1 MLSRFKVGLQ
11 IGLIGVIALLG
22 LVVVGALYSN
32 SLSQTEEN
40 VVAEQGALEEE
51 RLMSDVQIDLLG
63 LRRHEK
69 DFFLRLDPKYIAS
82 YASAAKKA
90 NEDMEKLL
98 SLTEDKVAK
107 DLLVAIQAGV
117 GQYLSAFH
125 NVVED
130 YKEVGLTKEEG
141 LQGKLRASVHEIEG
155 VLKKYDDAVLKSSM
169 LMMRRHEKDFMLR
182 EEDKSI
188 EDLKKESANFAK
200 VLEASLLP
208 VEEKPGISKQ
218 LDAYVKAFGEL
229 AAVTLR
235 KKEDTAKLSSIY
247 REIEPKLN
255 EYIALVQKQYQ
266 EAKEHASAEQSEITR
281 FMYLSLSAVAVLT
294 FLLALLIGRAIS
306 APIVRMTDV
315 MRTLANGNLSAVVP
329 DSHRKDE
336 IGQMA
341 AAVQVFKDKSIEAE
355 ALKEEQKALEIR
367 AAADRKASMN
377 AIADSFEHQVMG
389 VINSVSSCA
398 TELQGSAESL
408 SAISDRTNRQVISV
422 SGATEEASVNVQTV
436 AAATEELVSS
446 VAEINRQICA
456 TSAKTQEASAEA
468 VRANQVVSE
477 LQTTAQEIGAVVTLI
492 DDIAAQTNLLALN
505 ATIEAAR
512 AGDAGKGFAV
522 VANEVKRLAEQTG
535 KATEEIRGK
544 IGNIQDMANTSAQ
557 AVDSIAQMV
566 RQASEG
572 ASIIASAAEEQG
584 AATAEISK
592 SINEASN
599 GTREVAENIT
609 GVAEASSEAG
619 RMASEVL
626 SASSELSR
634 QSEKLRQEVQSFI
647 SGIRH

>member
-1 MLSRFKVGLQ
+1 MLSRFKISLQ

-22 LVVVGALYSN
+22 FAAVGALYSN
-32 SLSQTEEN
+32 SLAKTAEN
-40 VVAEQGALEEE
+40 VVAEQGAIEEE
-51 RLMSDVQIDLLG
+51 RLMSELQIDLLG

-69 DFFLRLDPKYIAS
+69 DFFLRMDPKYIAS
-82 YASAAKKA
+82 HDSSAKKA
-90 NEDMEKLL
+90 NGDIEKLI
-98 SLTEDKVAK
+98 SLTEDKAEK
-107 DLLVAIQAGV
+107 DLLLAIQSGV

-125 NVVED
+125 KVVDD
-130 YKEVGLTKEEG
+130 YKEVGLTKDEG
-141 LQGKLRASVHEIEG
+141 LQGQLRAAVHEIEG
-155 VLKKYDDAVLKSSM
+155 VLKKYDDAALKASM
-169 LMMRRHEKDFMLR
+169 LTMRRHEKDFMLR
-182 EEDKSI
+182 EEDKYI

-208 VEEKPGISKQ
+208 VEEKPAITKQ
-218 LDAYVKAFGEL
+218 LDTYVKAFATL
-229 AAVTLR
+229 AEVTLR

-247 REIEPKLN
+247 REIEPKLS
-255 EYIALVQKQYQ
+255 EYIELVQKQYQ
-266 EAKEHASAEQSEITR
+266 DIKAQANAEQSEITR
-281 FMYLSLSAVAVLT
+281 FMYISLSGVAVLT
-294 FLLALLIGRAIS
+294 ILLALLIGRAIS
-306 APIVRMTDV
+306 GPVVRMTSA
-315 MRTLANGNLSAVVP
+315 MNTLANGNLSASVP
-329 DSHRKDE
+329 DTHRGDE

-341 AAVQVFKDKSIEAE
+341 SAVQVFKDKAIEAE

-367 AAADRKASMN
+367 AASDRQASMN
-377 AIADSFEHQVMG
+377 GIADSFERQVMG

-408 SAISDRTNRQVISV
+408 SAISDRTNRQVVSV
-422 SGATEEASVNVQTV
+422 AGATEEASFNVQTV

-446 VAEINRQICA
+446 VSEINRQICA

-557 AVDSIAQMV
+557 AVDSIALMV

-572 ASIIASAAEEQG
+572 ANIIASAAEEQG
-584 AATAEISK
+584 AATAEIAK

-647 SGIRH
+647 SGIRN

>member
-11 IGLIGVIALLG
+11 IGLIGMIALLG
-22 LVVVGALYSN
+22 FVAVGALYSN
-32 SLSQTEEN
+32 SLAKTDEN
-40 VVAEQGALEEE
+40 VVMEVAALEQKS
-51 RLMSDVQIDLLG
+51 LMGEIQIDLLG

-69 DFFLRLDPKYIAS
+69 DFFLRMDPKYIAS
-82 YASAAKKA
+82 HESAAKKT
-90 NEDMEKLL
+90 NGDMEKLL
-98 SLTEDKVAK
+98 SLTEDKAGK
-107 DLLVAIQAGV
+107 DLLAAIQAGV
-117 GQYLSAFH
+117 GGYLSAFH
-125 NVVED
+125 KVVED

-141 LQGKLRASVHEIEG
+141 LQGQLRASVHEIEG
-155 VLKKYDDAVLKSSM
+155 VLKKYDDAALKASM
-169 LMMRRHEKDFMLR
+169 LTMRRHEKDFMLR
-182 EEDKSI
+182 EEDKYI

-208 VEEKPGISKQ
+208 IEEKPAITKQ
-218 LDAYVKAFGEL
+218 LGSYVQAFTTL
-229 AAVTLR
+229 AEVTLR
-235 KKEDTAKLSSIY
+235 RKEDVSKLSSVY

-255 EYIALVQKQYQ
+255 EYIELVEKRYQ
-266 EAKEHASAEQSEITR
+266 DIREHASAEQAEITK
-281 FMYLSLSAVAVLT
+281 FMYTSLSGVGFLT
-294 FLLALLIGRAIS
+294 ILLAFLIGRAI
-306 APIVRMTDV
+306 AGPVVRMTGA
-315 MRTLANGNLSAVVP
+315 MRTLADGNLGAAVP
-329 DSHRKDE
+329 DTHRGDE

-341 AAVQVFKDKSIEAE
+341 AAVQVFKEKAIEAE

-367 AAADRKASMN
+367 AASDRKAAMN
-377 AIADSFEHQVMG
+377 GVADSFERQVMG

-408 SAISDRTNRQVISV
+408 SAISDRTNRQVVSV

-446 VAEINRQICA
+446 VSEINRQICA

-544 IGNIQDMANTSAQ
+544 IGNIQDMANTSAR
-557 AVDSIAQMV
+557 AVESIASMV

-647 SGIRH
+647 TGIRQ

>member
-51 RLMSDVQIDLLG
+51 RLMSEIQIDLLG

-82 YASAAKKA
+82 HDSSAKKA
-90 NEDMEKLL
+90 NEDIEKLL
-98 SLTEDKVAK
+98 SLTKDKAAK
-107 DLLVAIQAGV
+107 ELLVAIQAGV

-125 NVVED
+125 KVVED
-130 YKEVGLTKEEG
+130 YKEIGLTKEDG

-229 AAVTLR
+229 ASVTLR
-235 KKEDTAKLSSIY
+235 RKEDAAKLSSIY

-255 EYIALVQKQYQ
+255 EYITLIQKQYQ

-281 FMYLSLSAVAVLT
+281 FMYLSLSAAAVLT

-315 MRTLANGNLSAVVP
+315 MKTLASGNLGAVVP
-329 DSHRKDE
+329 DAHRKDE

-341 AAVQVFKDKSIEAE
+341 AAVQVFKDKAIEAE

-377 AIADSFEHQVMG
+377 GVADSFERQVMG

-535 KATEEIRGK
+535 KATEEIRAK

-609 GVAEASSEAG
+609 GVAEASSESG

-626 SASSELSR
+626 NASSELSR
-634 QSEKLRQEVQSFI
+634 QSERLRQEVQSFI
-647 SGIRH
+647 SGIRQ

>member
-1 MLSRFKVGLQ
+1 MLSRFKIGLQ

-22 LVVVGALYSN
+22 LVIVGALYSN
-32 SLSQTEEN
+32 SVVLTEEN
-40 VVAEQGALEEE
+40 VAIEQGALEEE
-51 RLMSDVQIDLLG
+51 RLMSDVHIDLLE

-69 DFFLRLDPKYIAS
+69 DFFLRLDPKYVAS
-82 YASAAKKA
+82 HDLTAKKV

-107 DLLVAIQAGV
+107 DLLISIQTGV
-117 GQYLSAFH
+117 GRYLSAFRT
-125 NVVED
+125 VVED

-141 LQGKLRASVHEIEG
+141 LQGKLRASVHEIEA

-169 LMMRRHEKDFMLR
+169 LMMRRYEKDFMLR

-188 EDLKKESANFAK
+188 EDLKKESENFAK
-200 VLEASLLP
+200 ILETSLLP
-208 VEEKPGISKQ
+208 VEEKPSVSKQ
-218 LDAYVKAFGEL
+218 LDTYVKAFGEL
-229 AAVTLR
+229 AVVTLR
-235 KKEDTAKLSSIY
+235 RKEDTAKLSSIY

-255 EYIALVQKQYQ
+255 EYITLVQKHYQ
-266 EAKEHASAEQSEITR
+266 EAKEHASTEQSEITR
-281 FMYLSLSAVAVLT
+281 FMYLSLSTVAVLI

-306 APIVRMTDV
+306 IPVVRMTDV
-315 MRTLANGNLSAVVP
+315 MKTLAKGNLSAVVP
-329 DSHRKDE
+329 DAHRKDE

-341 AAVQVFKDKSIEAE
+341 ETVQVFKDKAIEAE

-367 AAADRKASMN
+367 AAAERKTAMN
-377 AIADSFEHQVMG
+377 NIAESFERQVMG

-422 SGATEEASVNVQTV
+422 SGATEEASMNVQTV

-456 TSAKTQEASAEA
+456 TSAKTREASAEA

-544 IGNIQDMANTSAQ
+544 ISNIQDMANTSAQ

-572 ASIIASAAEEQG
+572 ANIIASAAEEQG
-584 AATAEISK
+584 AATAEIAK

-599 GTREVAENIT
+599 GTREVAENIS